1 MTKETKFGKICKERM
16 LEEMASRFKDHPN
29 FFITS
34 YMGLS
39 AYELE
44 LLRRGMKKTAS
55 TYFVVKNS
63 ALRIVFGKISLNEAA
78 PQVEGGVGISLSG
91 QDIISSCKALVNF
104 TKEHDKF
111 KVKCGVFDGKI
122 MPYERIR
129 ELASISSKEML
140 LARVV
145 GGIKSPITG
154 FVNVLTGTL
163 RKFVYVV
170 DAIKRKK
177 RGE

>member
-1 MTKETKFGKICKERM
+1 MAKETKFGKICKERM
-16 LEEMASRFKDHPN
+16 LDEVARRFKGHPN

-44 LLRRGMKKTAS
+44 LLRRGLKKTS
-55 TYFVVKNS
+55 SNYFVVKNS
-63 ALRIVFGKISLNEAA
+63 ALRIVFDKLKLSIAA
-78 PQVEGGVGISLSG
+78 PQIEGGVGISLSG

-122 MPYERIR
+122 MPYERVR
-129 ELASISSKEML
+129 ELASIPSKEIL

-154 FVNVLTGTL
+154 FVNVLAGFL

-170 DAIKRKK
+170 DAIKTKK
-177 RGE
+177 GE

>member
-1 MTKETKFGKICKERM
+1 MAKETKFGKICKERM
-16 LEEMASRFKDHPN
+16 LDEVAQRFKGHPN

-44 LLRRGMKKTAS
+44 ILRRGLKKTSS

-63 ALRIVFGKISLNEAA
+63 CLRIVFDKLKLGEAA

-104 TKEHDKF
+104 TKEHGKF

-122 MPYERIR
+122 MQYERIR
-129 ELASISSKEML
+129 ELASIPSKEIL

-154 FVNVLTGTL
+154 FVNVLAGTL
-163 RKFVYVV
+163 RKFVHVV
-170 DAIKRKK
+170 NAIKNKK
-177 RGE
+177 GE